1 MSIILEKISSFSYN
15 EPILR
20 DINLTIEEH
29 TITAIVGPK
38 GSGKATFLRLF
49 NRLNETQQGFR
60 REGNIL
66 IDNESI
72 YDEDIHDL
80 RRRIGIVFS
89 KPTALTG
96 SVLDNLSFG
105 LRIQNVKDKS
115 LIFKKIKDTLQV
127 FELWEYFEE
136 DLKTPAKKLS
146 NFRLQILGLARVLI
160 AGPEIIL
167 FDQPTRK
174 LSEMSARRFEGILFG
189 LKKHYTII
197 FNPSSMAQAQRLSDT
212 TVFLYNGNLIEYD
225 DTTQIFTK
233 PAQQLTENYI
243 RGKLDY

>member
-1 MSIILEKISSFSYN
+1 MSIILENVSSFSYN

-20 DINLTIEEH
+20 DINLTINEH

-38 GSGKATFLRLF
+38 NSGKATLLRLF

-60 REGNIL
+60 KEGNIL
-66 IDNESI
+66 IDGESI
-72 YDEDIHDL
+72 YKEDIHDL

-96 SVLDNLSFG
+96 TVLDNLSFG
-105 LRIQNVKDKS
+105 LKIQNVKDKT
-115 LIFKKIKDTLQV
+115 LIFKKIKNTLLN
-127 FELWEYFEE
+127 FELWDYFED

-146 NFRLQILGLARVLI
+146 SFRLQLLSLARVLI
-160 AGPEIIL
+160 ADPEIIL
-167 FDQPTRK
+167 FDQPTK
-174 LSEMSARRFEGILFG
+174 ELSEMPTRRFEGIIYS
-189 LKKHYTII
+189 LKQYYTII
-197 FNPSSMAQAQRLSDT
+197 LNPSSMPQAQRLSDT
-212 TVFLYNGNLIEYD
+212 TAFLYNGNLIEYD
-225 DTTQIFTK
+225 NTTKIFTK

>member
-1 MSIILEKISSFSYN
+1 MSIILEKISSYYYN

-20 DINLTIEEH
+20 DINLTIADY

-60 REGNIL
+60 RKGNIL
-66 IDNESI
+66 IDDESI
-72 YDEDIHDL
+72 YSKDIHDL
-80 RRRIGIVFS
+80 RRKIGIIFS

-96 SVLDNLSFG
+96 SVLDNLSFS
-105 LRIQNVKDKS
+105 LRIQNIKDKA
-115 LIFKKIKDTLQV
+115 LIFKKIKDTLQT
-127 FELWEYFEE
+127 FDLWEYFED

-160 AGPEIIL
+160 ANPEILL
-167 FDQPTRK
+167 FDQPTRE
-174 LSEMSARRFEGILFG
+174 LSEMAARRFEGIIYS
-189 LKKHYTII
+189 LKQHFTII
-197 FNPSSMAQAQRLSDT
+197 LNPSSMPQAQRLSDT
-212 TVFLYNGNLIEYD
+212 TAFLYNGNLIEYD
-225 DTTQIFTK
+225 ETTKIFTK

>member
-1 MSIILEKISSFSYN
+1 MSIIIEKISSFSYN

-20 DINLTIEEH
+20 DINLTIAEH

-60 REGNIL
+60 KEGNIL
-66 IDNESI
+66 IDGESI
-72 YDEDIHDL
+72 YKEDIHDL

-96 SVLDNLSFG
+96 TVLDNLSFG
-105 LRIQNVKDKS
+105 LKIQNVKDKT
-115 LIFKKIKDTLQV
+115 LIFKKIKNTLLN
-127 FELWEYFEE
+127 FELWDYFED

-146 NFRLQILGLARVLI
+146 SFRLQLLSLARVLI
-160 AGPEIIL
+160 ADPEIIL
-167 FDQPTRK
+167 FDQPTK
-174 LSEMSARRFEGILFG
+174 ELSEMPTRRFEGIIYS
-189 LKKHYTII
+189 LKQYYTII
-197 FNPSSMAQAQRLSDT
+197 LNPSSMPQAQRLSDT
-212 TVFLYNGNLIEYD
+212 TAFLYNGNLIEYD
-225 DTTQIFTK
+225 NTTKIFTK